1 MIKRPKSNPSSARAS
16 TTQPRP
22 SSPHA
27 SAVETQAQES
37 TRPGQT
43 THLYLP
49 PHNHRAPTANS
60 SFERPQSSYLLG
72 AQAPQKRS
80 QHPQPHGHLQMH
92 QGLGTGLPV
101 WPACVLLSQLSNAR
115 LTFGSTAFWC
125 LKGGWAESPASQ
137 LGSLLQDSELRALP
151 PCD

>member
-37 TRPGQT
+37 IRPGQT

-72 AQAPQKRS
+72 ATGSPEKVPAPTAPWSPTDAARLRNRAPSLACLSPSEPTQEC
-80 QHPQPHGHLQMH
+80 QVD
-92 QGLGTGLPV
+92 LPV
-101 WPACVLLSQLSNAR
+101 HSLLVSQGR
-115 LTFGSTAFWC
+115 LG
-125 LKGGWAESPASQ
+125 SQ